1 LLFSIMQYRFMMDL
15 E

>member
-1 LLFSIMQYRFMMDL
+1 VRDLQYRFMMDL